1 MNLIFA
7 PNLQTGMTV
16 RSIKSLLVAVFS
28 LSILLS
34 TNIARAQEHGAEAG
48 HEAGQEE
55 KFNPKE
61 VIFEHIKDAHE
72 WHVVGDI
79 SVPLPV
85 ILYTN
90 KGLEV
95 FSSGHFHHGH
105 EKYQGNHLYGVV
117 DGKIKAYK
125 DETTIDEE
133 ATASIWDFSITK
145 NVASLL
151 LSVTVLLLIFVSMG
165 RRYNKADGIKG
176 PRGIAG
182 FIEPVIVM
190 IQDDVAKPILGHR
203 HAKYLPF
210 LLTVFFFIL
219 INNLM
224 GLVPFFPG
232 AANLSGN
239 IAFTCTLAIFTFIL
253 VNVNGNASYW
263 KHIFWM
269 PGVPVP
275 MKIFLAPIEF
285 IGVFTKPISLM
296 VRLFANITA
305 GHVLILGIVCLIFVL
320 KSLAVAA
327 VVVPFTLALSMIELL
342 VAFIQ
347 AFIFTLLSTVYISL
361 ATEEHHD
368 NHHH

>member
-1 MNLIFA
+1 ML
-7 PNLQTGMTV
+7 V
-16 RSIKSLLVAVFS
+16 RRIQSLLAATITMSALFFSNVA
-28 LSILLS
+28 L
-34 TNIARAQEHGAEAG
+34 AQGHGEAET
-48 HEAGQEE
+48 EE

-72 WHVVGDI
+72 WHIAGHL

-85 ILYTN
+85 ILYTD
-90 KGLEV
+90 KGLEL
-95 FSSGHFHHGH
+95 FSSGHFHHGQ
-105 EKYQGNHLYGVV
+105 EKHQGNYLYGVV
-117 DGKIKAYK
+117 EGKIKAFGADGK
-125 DETTIDEE
+125 VDEE
-133 ATASIWDFSITK
+133 ATKKIWDFSITK

-151 LSVTVLLLIFVSMG
+151 LSVLIILLVFMSLG
-165 RRYNKADGIKG
+165 RYYKKKG
-176 PRGIAG
+176 VEGPKGLAG
-182 FIEPVIVM
+182 FVEPVIM
-190 IQDDVAKPILGHR
+190 MLRDDVAKPILGAR
-203 HAKYLPF
+203 HEKYLPY

-219 INNLM
+219 INNLL

-232 AANLSGN
+232 GANVSGN
-239 IAFTCTLAIFTFIL
+239 IAFTMTLAVFTFIL
-253 VNVNGNASYW
+253 VNVNGNGSYW

-296 VRLFANITA
+296 VRLFANMTA

-347 AFIFTLLSTVYISL
+347 AFIFTLLSAVYISL
-361 ATEEHHD
+361 ATAEHAHD
-368 NHHH
+368 DHH